1 MNELHAGEREN
12 ANKRPCSE
20 RTDRDRDHRRI
31 EEQDKERILLVK
43 LAECSRE
50 LAVGKANGS
59 SPYTCA
65 ELYLNTVQL
74 QILQIGLTNRVSE

>member
-1 MNELHAGEREN
+1 MNELHAGEKEN

-20 RTDRDRDHRRI
+20 RTERDRDRRRTR
-31 EEQDKERILLVK
+31 EQDKERILLVK

-59 SPYTCA
+59 SPYTS
-65 ELYLNTVQL
+65 LHTL
-74 QILQIGLTNRVSE
+74 